1 MKLNPAII
9 RSAKE
14 EWSYW
19 LEVPDAKPS
28 FNITEMRKWVEDRPP
43 MNAFSSLIEAIDL
56 MQDEIDLLNMKLTE
70 AKEDLRD
77 ARRYLTKR
85 I

>member
-1 MKLNPAII
+1 
-9 RSAKE
+9 
-14 EWSYW
+14 
-19 LEVPDAKPS
+19 
-28 FNITEMRKWVEDRPP
+28 MRKWVEDRPP

-56 MQDEIDLLNMKLTE
+56 MQDEIDLLNMKLAETT
-70 AKEDLRD
+70 EDLRD